1 MGKDTQRLKDALAKY
16 AAEHEQLTSPNPATP
31 PVPDLQA
38 MSEAVRREFF
48 QDIEEAR
55 QRPQTRAKNPSRF
68 EWLAWWR
75 GLSLKMALP
84 ATAILLVGLLVWS
97 SLNPAGSVMTVD
109 AGERAGNPA
118 GEPVLPR
125 QLRVNFQKQTIEFFG
140 DGDKLTGGLTEL
152 AAESTAEI
160 AAFRVSA
167 KGKDSTGLEA
177 TFEGRALATRAVA
190 SGLVRDKS
198 DLKKLTVQG
207 DLRITGAGSF
217 PVKST
222 YLP

>member
-1 MGKDTQRLKDALAKY
+1 
-16 AAEHEQLTSPNPATP
+16 
-31 PVPDLQA
+31 VPDLR
-38 MSEAVRREFF
+38 AVREAARSEFF

-55 QRPQTRAKNPSRF
+55 QRPERRAKNPPGF

-75 GLSLKMALP
+75 GLSLKIALP
-84 ATAILLVGLLVWS
+84 VTAILVVGLLVWS

-109 AGERAGNPA
+109 PGERASNAA

-125 QLRVNFQKQTIEFFG
+125 QLRVNFQKHTIEFFG
-140 DGDKLTGGLTEL
+140 DGDKLTGGITEL
-152 AAESTAEI
+152 TGESTAEI

-167 KGKDSTGLEA
+167 KGKDSTGLEG

-190 SGLVRDKS
+190 SGPVRDKS
-198 DLKKLTVQG
+198 DLKKIVVQG
-207 DLRITGAGSF
+207 NLSITGAGNF